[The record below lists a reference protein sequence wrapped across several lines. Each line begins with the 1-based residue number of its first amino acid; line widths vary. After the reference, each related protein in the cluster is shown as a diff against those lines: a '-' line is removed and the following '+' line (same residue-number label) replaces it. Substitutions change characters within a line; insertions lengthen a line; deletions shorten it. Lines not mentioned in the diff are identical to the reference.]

1 MLLKCLRNRKFDLR
15 VWVLVV
21 GSRPMRVYY
30 FEQFY
35 GRVSAKEYSEEVGS
49 LNDPAVHLTNYALH
63 KDHYAMEK
71 SVSSSILLP

>member
-1 MLLKCLRNRKFDLR
+1 
-15 VWVLVV
+15 
-21 GSRPMRVYY
+21 MRVYY